1 MPTPTKPVSIIEME
15 GRSHRTKKELRQR
28 KDAEKA
34 LLTGVLIR
42 ESPETK
48 ANLLAHKE
56 FLRVTKLLRKIEKDD
71 DLYGASINRYCMI
84 FAETLEFE
92 QKQMR
97 FYEQLCEFQEQK
109 NNLIMQGEMTY
120 KEAYQIEAAMQKN
133 LVAMDRQ
140 IQAKRRM
147 LSDLEKENIMTI
159 ASSLRSIP
167 KKVEK
172 KTNPLKEALGG

>member
-1 MPTPTKPVSIIEME
+1 
-15 GRSHRTKKELRQR
+15 
-28 KDAEKA
+28 
-34 LLTGVLIR
+34 
-42 ESPETK
+42 
-48 ANLLAHKE
+48 
-56 FLRVTKLLRKIEKDD
+56 
-71 DLYGASINRYCMI
+71 MI